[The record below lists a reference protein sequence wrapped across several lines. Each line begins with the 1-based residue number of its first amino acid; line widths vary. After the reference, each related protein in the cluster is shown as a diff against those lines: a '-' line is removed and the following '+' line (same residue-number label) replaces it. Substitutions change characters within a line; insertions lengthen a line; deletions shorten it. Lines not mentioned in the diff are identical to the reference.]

1 MLMNQDNY
9 PEGIERFNP
18 PWLDDEYTEEE
29 YSEEEDEDEDED
41 EELDILLP

>member
-1 MLMNQDNY
+1 MNQDNY

-29 YSEEEDEDEDED
+29 TEDEEECEDD
-41 EELDILLP
+41 EELDTLLFNI